1 MTNQKP
7 CSNYPYMRKVTS
19 DKAVFL
25 QTPSYLDVQISNYN
39 KREDIH
45 SENIRKKKRMWIKE
59 IPVIS
64 LPFDWILFSRRN
76 GQIVQSST

>member
-1 MTNQKP
+1 
-7 CSNYPYMRKVTS
+7 MRKVTS
-19 DKAVFL
+19 NKVVFL
-25 QTPSYLDVQISNYN
+25 QTPSYLDVQMSNYN

-45 SENIRKKKRMWIKE
+45 SENIRKNKRMWIQE